1 MGKKRI
7 GTMAAVALSM
17 MMVLSNTVF
26 ASESESPE
34 NTIMTEI
41 SEYVAEQY
49 GSLSI
54 AEQKELEEEIYQEKY
69 VESAIASMNIT
80 DETDENVVDI
90 AYQNMIARETYIA
103 ELISLH
109 SGVKTT
115 MDDWEYNLN
124 YLKNHYDEVMAMEAV
139 NGVYVDL
146 YIEDYEIV
154 QATRDMPDT
163 QINGIRARASS
174 YSSSDAVS
182 YAEQYYDTYNTAYPD
197 WTSYGGDCAN
207 FISQCLYAGGKS
219 MKGTPGTST
228 AAQNWSNWFSQGSSC
243 NTSYVSSTW

>member
-69 VESAIASMNIT
+69 VESAIA
-80 DETDENVVDI
+80 
-90 AYQNMIARETYIA
+90 
-103 ELISLH
+103 L
-109 SGVKTT
+109 
-115 MDDWEYNLN
+115 
-124 YLKNHYDEVMAMEAV
+124 
-139 NGVYVDL
+139 
-146 YIEDYEIV
+146 
-154 QATRDMPDT
+154 
-163 QINGIRARASS
+163 
-174 YSSSDAVS
+174 
-182 YAEQYYDTYNTAYPD
+182 
-197 WTSYGGDCAN
+197 
-207 FISQCLYAGGKS
+207 
-219 MKGTPGTST
+219 
-228 AAQNWSNWFSQGSSC
+228 
-243 NTSYVSSTW
+243 

>member
-146 YIEDYEIV
+146 YIED
-154 QATRDMPDT
+154 
-163 QINGIRARASS
+163 
-174 YSSSDAVS
+174 
-182 YAEQYYDTYNTAYPD
+182 
-197 WTSYGGDCAN
+197 
-207 FISQCLYAGGKS
+207 
-219 MKGTPGTST
+219 
-228 AAQNWSNWFSQGSSC
+228 
-243 NTSYVSSTW
+243 